1 MENENNPPVQ
11 PVDESLKI
19 SIREAT
25 TIKIYEIKQQA
36 KNDIAEAKFKMEME
50 LCADNKKIIDR
61 ASKKENRRRY
71 VEVKREEQRKNPKNY
86 SIGEEIFN
94 SVTHGIG
101 AGLAIAALVLL
112 IVKAVTQS
120 PAGETVYYVVSWS
133 IFGTTLVI
141 LYLMSTL
148 YHALTPPRAK
158 KVFAIFDHVSIYLL
172 IAGTY
177 TPFCLASLKGTTGWT
192 LFGIVWGL
200 AIVGST
206 LYSVFGKKLRAVSV
220 ITYLL
225 MGWLIVFAFE
235 PMREVLP
242 SISLSF
248 LIAGGLAYTL
258 GVIFYTMKKRKWMH
272 SIWHLFVLAGSIFHF
287 FSVYYSI

>member
-1 MENENNPPVQ
+1 MENENTTPVQ
-11 PVDESLKI
+11 PLDASLKL

-25 TIKIYEIKQQA
+25 AVKIYEIKQQA
-36 KNDIAEAKFKMEME
+36 KNDIAEAKFSMEME
-50 LCADNKKIIDR
+50 LCADNKKAIDR

-71 VEVKREEQRKNPKNY
+71 IEVKNEQHRNSKKSY

-177 TPFCLASLKGTTGWT
+177 TPFCLASLKGITGWT
-192 LFGIVWGL
+192 LFGVVWGL

-206 LYSVFGKKLRAVSV
+206 LYSIFGKKLRAASA

-235 PMREVLP
+235 PMRNVLP

-248 LIAGGLAYTL
+248 LVAGGLAYTL
-258 GVIFYTMKKRKWMH
+258 GVIFYAMKKHKWMH
-272 SIWHLFVLAGSIFHF
+272 SIWHLFVLAGSICHF

>member
-11 PVDESLKI
+11 LLDENLKI

-25 TIKIYEIKQQA
+25 AIKIYEIKQQA
-36 KNDIAEAKFKMEME
+36 KNDIAEAKFNMEME
-50 LCADNKKIIDR
+50 LCADNKKAIDR
-61 ASKKENRRRY
+61 ASKKENKRRY
-71 VEVKREEQRKNPKNY
+71 LEVKKEEQRKSKKRY

-112 IVKAVTQS
+112 IVKAITQS

-133 IFGTTLVI
+133 VFGSTLVI

-158 KVFAIFDHVSIYLL
+158 SVFAIFDHVSIYLL

-177 TPFCLASLKGTTGWT
+177 TPFCLASLGGTTGWT
-192 LFGIVWGL
+192 LFGIIWGL
-200 AIVGST
+200 AIIGST
-206 LYSVFGKKLRAVSV
+206 LYSIFGKKLRAVSA

-225 MGWLIVFAFE
+225 MGWLIVFAYK
-235 PMREVLP
+235 PMRDVLP
-242 SISLSF
+242 SISLFF

-258 GVIFYTMKKRKWMH
+258 GVLFYAMKKHKWMH
-272 SIWHLFVLAGSIFHF
+272 SIWHLFVLSGSIFHF